1 MRRRSPPL
9 GLILLFATLAPVARA
24 EHGTDPVSRK
34 VSRSLREP
42 TLQTRA
48 ATPVEASEPWR
59 QGSRVHANASTISCR
74 ISG

>member
-1 MRRRSPPL
+1 MRRRSLPL

-24 EHGTDPVSRK
+24 EHGTDPVSR
-34 VSRSLREP
+34 SLREP
-42 TLQTRA
+42 TLQSRA
-48 ATPVEASEPWR
+48 ATPVQASEPWR